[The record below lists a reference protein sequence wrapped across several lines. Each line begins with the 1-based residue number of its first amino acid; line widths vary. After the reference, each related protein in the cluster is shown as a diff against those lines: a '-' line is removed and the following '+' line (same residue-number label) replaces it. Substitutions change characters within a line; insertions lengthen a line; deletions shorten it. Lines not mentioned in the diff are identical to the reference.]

1 MAEVKDMDIEMR
13 QAYCRTLMELAQE
26 DPRVVILEA
35 DLMKAS
41 GTMPFKEAFGKRAND
56 VGVAEADMVGIASG
70 LSVQGFIP
78 FAATFGCF
86 AARRTFDQFFI
97 SSNYA
102 KLNVKLTGTDPGVSA
117 VYNGGTHMPFED
129 IGLMRMIP
137 NLVIIEPSDAA
148 SVCGL
153 VREMYR
159 HDGCCY
165 QRLHRKKMPAIY
177 SPDEKFEI
185 GKSKVLAEGKDV
197 TLIGLGAVMMQQVL
211 KAAELLKEKGVKA
224 TVIDALTV
232 KPLDKD
238 LILAKARETG
248 AVVTCENHQVDGGLG
263 MAVTK
268 ALAEEN
274 VCARIGYIGI
284 QDRFGQVGNLDYLV
298 KAYNL
303 TAEDICAKALSI
315 IKK

>member
-13 QAYCRTLMELAQE
+13 QAYCRTLMELAAE
-26 DPRVVILEA
+26 DPRVVVLEA

-41 GTMPFKEAFGKRAND
+41 GTMPFKDAFGKRAID

-137 NLVIIEPSDAA
+137 DLVIVEPSDAA

-159 HDGCCY
+159 HQGCCY
-165 QRLHRKKMPAIY
+165 LRLHRKKSPAIY
-177 SPDEKFEI
+177 GSDEKFEI
-185 GKSKVLAEGKDV
+185 GKAKLLKEGKDV
-197 TLIGLGAVMMQQVL
+197 TLIGLGAVMMQEVL
-211 KAAELLKEKGVKA
+211 KAAALLEKDGIHA
-224 TVIDALTV
+224 AVIDALSV
-232 KPLDKD
+232 KPLDRE
-238 LILAKARETG
+238 LILAKARESG
-248 AVVTCENHQVDGGLG
+248 VVVTCENHQVDGGLG

-268 ALAEEN
+268 LFADEN
-274 VCARIGYIGI
+274 VCCRMGYIGV
-284 QDRFGQVGNLDYLV
+284 QDRFGQVGNLDYLI

-303 TAEDICAKALSI
+303 SAEDICAKAKSLL
-315 IKK
+315 KK

>member
-13 QAYCRTLMELAQE
+13 QAYCRTLMELAAE
-26 DPRVVILEA
+26 DPRVVVLEA

-41 GTMPFKEAFGKRAND
+41 GTMPFKDAFGKRAID

-137 NLVIIEPSDAA
+137 DLVILEPSDAA

-153 VREMYR
+153 VREMYK
-159 HDGCCY
+159 HQGCCY
-165 QRLHRKKMPAIY
+165 LRLHRKKSPAIY
-177 SPDEKFEI
+177 GPDEKFEI
-185 GKSKVLAEGKDV
+185 GKAKLLKDGNDV
-197 TLIGLGAVMMQQVL
+197 TLIGLGAVMMQEVL
-211 KAAELLKEKGVKA
+211 KAAGLLEKEGINA
-224 TVIDALTV
+224 TVIDALSV
-232 KPLDKD
+232 KPLDRD
-238 LILAKARETG
+238 LILSKARETG
-248 AVVTCENHQVDGGLG
+248 VVVTCENHQVDGGLG

-268 ALAEEN
+268 LLADEN
-274 VCARIGYIGI
+274 VFCRMGYIGV

-303 TAEDICAKALSI
+303 SADDICAKAKSLL
-315 IKK
+315 KK

>member
-13 QAYCRTLMELAQE
+13 QAYCRTLMELAAE
-26 DPRVVILEA
+26 DPRVVVLEA

-41 GTMPFKEAFGKRAND
+41 GTMQFKDAFGKRAID

-137 NLVIIEPSDAA
+137 DLVILEPSDAA

-153 VREMYR
+153 VREMYK
-159 HDGCCY
+159 HQGCCY
-165 QRLHRKKMPAIY
+165 LRLHRKKSPAIY
-177 SPDEKFEI
+177 GPVEKFEI
-185 GKSKVLAEGKDV
+185 GKAKLLKDGNDV
-197 TLIGLGAVMMQQVL
+197 TLIGLGAVMMQEVL
-211 KAAELLKEKGVKA
+211 KAAGLLEKEGIKA
-224 TVIDALTV
+224 TVIDALSV
-232 KPLDKD
+232 KPLDRD
-238 LILAKARETG
+238 LILSKARETG
-248 AVVTCENHQVDGGLG
+248 VVVTCENHQVDGGLG

-268 ALAEEN
+268 LLADEN
-274 VCARIGYIGI
+274 VFCRMGYIGV

-303 TAEDICAKALSI
+303 SADDICAKAKSLL
-315 IKK
+315 KK

>member
-13 QAYCRTLMELAQE
+13 QAYCRTLMELAAE
-26 DPRVVILEA
+26 DPRVVVLEA

-41 GTMPFKEAFGKRAND
+41 GTMPFKDAFGKRAID

-137 NLVIIEPSDAA
+137 DLVILEPSDAA

-153 VREMYR
+153 VREMYK
-159 HDGCCY
+159 HQGCCY
-165 QRLHRKKMPAIY
+165 LRLHRKKSPAIY
-177 SPDEKFEI
+177 GPVEKFEI
-185 GKSKVLAEGKDV
+185 GKAKLLKDGNDV
-197 TLIGLGAVMMQQVL
+197 TLIGLGAVMMQEVL
-211 KAAELLKEKGVKA
+211 KAAGLLEKEGIKA
-224 TVIDALTV
+224 TVIDALSV
-232 KPLDKD
+232 KPLDRD
-238 LILAKARETG
+238 LILSKARETG
-248 AVVTCENHQVDGGLG
+248 VVVTCENHQVDGGLG
-263 MAVTK
+263 MTVTK
-268 ALAEEN
+268 LLADEN
-274 VCARIGYIGI
+274 VFCRMGYIGV

-303 TAEDICAKALSI
+303 SADDICAKAKSLL
-315 IKK
+315 KK

>member
-13 QAYCRTLMELAQE
+13 QAYCRTLMELAAE
-26 DPRVVILEA
+26 DPRVVVLEA

-41 GTMPFKEAFGKRAND
+41 GTMPFKDAFGKRAID

-137 NLVIIEPSDAA
+137 DLVILEPSDAA

-153 VREMYR
+153 VREMYK
-159 HDGCCY
+159 HQGCCY
-165 QRLHRKKMPAIY
+165 LRLHRKKSPAIY
-177 SPDEKFEI
+177 GPVEKFEI
-185 GKSKVLAEGKDV
+185 GKAKLLKDGNDV
-197 TLIGLGAVMMQQVL
+197 TLIGLGAVMMQEVL
-211 KAAELLKEKGVKA
+211 KAAGLLEKEGIKA
-224 TVIDALTV
+224 TVIDALSV
-232 KPLDKD
+232 KPLDRD

-248 AVVTCENHQVDGGLG
+248 VVVTCENHQVDGGLG

-268 ALAEEN
+268 LLADEN
-274 VCARIGYIGI
+274 VFCRMGYIGV

-303 TAEDICAKALSI
+303 SADDICAKAKSLL
-315 IKK
+315 KK